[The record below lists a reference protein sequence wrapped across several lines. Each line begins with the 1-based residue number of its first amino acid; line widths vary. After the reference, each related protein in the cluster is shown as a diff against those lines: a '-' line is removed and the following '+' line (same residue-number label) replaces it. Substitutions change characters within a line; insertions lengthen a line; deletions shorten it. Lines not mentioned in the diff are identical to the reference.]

1 MGIILKVCSC
11 YKDQM
16 EKEKD
21 NEISAIFTKRFQ
33 SKKNFIINNF
43 LNDEVSIAENELL
56 KSTDLGLGVQNVRYF
71 NFVLIE
77 ILNFL

>member
-1 MGIILKVCSC
+1 MGITLKVCSC
-11 YKDQM
+11 DKDQM
-16 EKEKD
+16 EKEKE
-21 NEISAIFTKRFQ
+21 NEISAHFTKRFQ

-43 LNDEVSIAENELL
+43 LNDELSLAENQLL

-71 NFVLIE
+71 NFVFIK